1 MSVIKI
7 GTRGSKLALAQ
18 TNKVV
23 SLLSELGFKTEVKI
37 IKTKGDA
44 VTDRG
49 LHQIG
54 SYGVFVRELDNAILF
69 GEIDMAVHS
78 MKDIPTYRPDG
89 IITAAILKRD
99 PPYDYMVTNKP
110 MTELSVIGTSSLRR
124 KAQLMRY
131 YRDTKGIEIK
141 SLRGNIDT
149 RLAKLKAGEFEAI
162 LLAEAG
168 LVRMNYRENGFRL
181 SANDFVP
188 APNQGTVAVVCCDS
202 PEIYEAA
209 GLLNDGLSAYDTMME
224 RAVMEE
230 IGGGC
235 FIPQGIYCL
244 RGQLTAEILSLD
256 GSKTE
261 RVSAEVNSI
270 EEAREIGQN
279 LKDEA
284 WDLIAEAKA
293 VCGDLK

>member
-1 MSVIKI
+1 MSAIKI

-23 SLLSELGFKTEVKI
+23 SLLAELGYETEVKI

-54 SYGVFVRELDNAILF
+54 SYGVFVRELDNAILS
-69 GEIDMAVHS
+69 GEIDAAVHS

-89 IITAAILKRD
+89 IITASILKRD
-99 PPYDYMVTNKP
+99 PPYDYMITNKP
-110 MTELSVIGTSSLRR
+110 MDELSVIGTSSLRR

-131 YRDTKGIEIK
+131 YKDDSDIEIK

-149 RLAKLKAGEFEAI
+149 RLSKLKNGEFDAVV
-162 LLAEAG
+162 LAEAG
-168 LVRMNYRENGFRL
+168 LMRMNYRENGFRL
-181 SANDFVP
+181 SAHDFVP
-188 APNQGTVAVVCCDS
+188 APNQGTVAIVCRDD
-202 PEIYEAA
+202 PKIYDAV
-209 GLLNDGLSAYDTMME
+209 GLLNDGPSAYDTMIE

-244 RGQLTAEILSLD
+244 RNRLTAEILSLD
-256 GSKTE
+256 GSRTE
-261 RVSAEVNSI
+261 RFAGEVNSI
-270 EEAREIGQN
+270 DEAREIGQS
-279 LKDEA
+279 LKECA
-284 WDLIAEAKA
+284 ADLIAEARA
-293 VCGDLK
+293 VCGDSK